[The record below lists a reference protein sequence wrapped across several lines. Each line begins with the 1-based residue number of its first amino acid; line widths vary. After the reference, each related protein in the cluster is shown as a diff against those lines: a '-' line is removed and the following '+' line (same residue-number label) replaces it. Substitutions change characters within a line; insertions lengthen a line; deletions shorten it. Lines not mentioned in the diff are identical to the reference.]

1 MHTSKSLI
9 IALIIAATVVLP
21 AGPSN
26 AAPAIEIESIVYNP
40 GGKDTGT
47 NSHLNKEKIIVRNL
61 GDRTINLRGWRISDS
76 DGKKYR
82 FGSFNLAAD
91 SKVVLHSG
99 RGHDTRRDLYWDRG
113 RYVWHNKADVARLMK
128 AGGGVVDRCRYGGGG
143 RSTTCASGS
152 GGGGAV
158 EIEPG
163 ADIQTAID
171 ANPAG
176 TKFLLSGNYTIST
189 TILPKPGNRFVG
201 PATIVGAGA
210 EVAFEAKTGSGGA
223 ADVRFIDLDVSGF
236 VHGID
241 CWDGTHVIGGRY
253 HDNSRNG
260 IGCGLEGGDVLIDGV
275 EVDHNGSQADLGSGA
290 SGLKFANGHGIV
302 VRNSYIH
309 DNLGNGVWCDQ
320 QCGDF
325 TVIDNRIIH
334 NSRKGVHYEKSGE
347 SDLQGITF
355 IGAAY
360 IARNVVQGNGWE
372 GRQYADAG
380 IAAVSSKNILIEDN
394 VLGGN
399 AFANGIKIIQDD
411 RLTGDA
417 HGWVVSNVVIGSNA
431 MNGDNVVGCDSPGVD
446 CS

>member
-1 MHTSKSLI
+1 VLI
-9 IALIIAATVVLP
+9 AFSAAVLAMLRSSSRPDPDGGVHSPTPSHSSSPSSAPPCTGVQVV
-21 AGPSN
+21 
-26 AAPAIEIESIVYNP
+26 APNSILEAIEANP
-40 GGKDTGT
+40 TGT
-47 NSHLNKEKIIVRNL
+47 
-61 GDRTINLRGWRISDS
+61 T
-76 DGKKYR
+76 
-82 FGSFNLAAD
+82 F
-91 SKVVLHSG
+91 
-99 RGHDTRRDLYWDRG
+99 
-113 RYVWHNKADVARLMK
+113 
-128 AGGGVVDRCRYGGGG
+128 C
-143 RSTTCASGS
+143 
-152 GGGGAV
+152 
-158 EIEPG
+158 
-163 ADIQTAID
+163 
-171 ANPAG
+171 
-176 TKFLLSGNYTIST
+176 LSGTFQVSS

-431 MNGDNVVGCDSPGVD
+431 MNGDEIDGCNLGGVT
-446 CS
+446 CR